1 MMDEERHPVDVLADE
16 FAQRLRNGEH
26 PSIEEY
32 ADRHPEH
39 ADLIRAVFPSVAA
52 VERVANQESESKA
65 HALSTSQEFGTGL
78 HKTFG
83 DFTIVRPIGSGGMGV
98 VYEAIQ
104 RSLHRRVA
112 LKVMNEST
120 SGKAKHRLRFQR
132 EAEAAAGLHHTNIV
146 PIFGIGEEH
155 GLQYY
160 AMQLIDGATL
170 QDIIECLKE
179 SCEVKQLNAPK
190 RKGPAHEAAYRLM
203 QSIGEDSS
211 LHFDYETSGS
221 LSTHVSNATLIQA
234 TTVTHVPNKTTEDSL
249 VHDATS
255 IDRAQAVAELN
266 RESIQRFAPSRTYY
280 HNVARIIAS
289 TASALGY
296 AHHAGV
302 LHRDIKPA
310 NLLLD
315 REGTIWI
322 TDFGLARCEDIDGQ
336 TQTGEVLGTLR
347 YMAPEQIRG
356 GGDQRMDIYS
366 LGLTLFEM
374 LTLEYGLESPKSRLM
389 DPLGHSQVRFSKAMQ
404 RRIPRDLQT
413 IVLKA
418 CALAPGDRYQRAGDM
433 EQDLRRFLED
443 RPIQAR
449 RAGPIEQLGRWAR
462 RNPSLAMLTA
472 LSFGLL
478 LSIAGLLALWNR
490 QQQTTLVKLGQEYNR
505 AESNLREKGAALDR
519 AEKEQ
524 ARAEKNMRMALE
536 AFDQIMSNIVAR
548 GRLLNSLDL
557 GDEEPPEFVD
567 ANLTQADVELLQ
579 SLAAFFDRFAEEN
592 TTDLRIE
599 TAVARRRVGEIQHR
613 IGKLEDA
620 MKSLNQAIVDFAS
633 IRKANPDQIQAV
645 LEEVVARGELIAI
658 LGKRGQMQ
666 RANNLFTET
675 RQLIE
680 SQESISKS
688 TEGQFALANLLESMV
703 NVGPR
708 MAPERRRRPPFA
720 LANRVAPALP
730 TAPGQQARL
739 KRESDLNSESMA
751 ILERLVGNHP
761 SQPAFQL
768 ALARTCKDRVRILLV
783 GGEIREAEQ
792 LLTRAVGIMESLLQS
807 HSESAL
813 YRYELADILSINIT
827 FRDEDE
833 QRCSRALEL
842 CDQLLKEHPNT
853 PQYLALKASILTK
866 LAFLGNPLENRGEK
880 ALQRVN
886 EAIEVQADLAK
897 RYPEVVVYSL
907 ALMQYHLQQSELY
920 FAMKRPEKSREAINN
935 AAAIAER
942 LQARGIAQPFVKSF
956 LERIRER
963 NTSTEEKNNE

>member
-1 MMDEERHPVDVLADE
+1 MMDEERHPVDILADE

-32 ADRHPEH
+32 AGRYPEH

-52 VERVANQESESKA
+52 VERVVNQESELKSPSLPSSKDI
-65 HALSTSQEFGTGL
+65 GTVP

-83 DFTIVRPIGSGGMGV
+83 DFTLIRLIGSGGMGV

-160 AMQLIDGATL
+160 AMQLIEGATL

-179 SCEVKQLNAPK
+179 SCIAQQIDAPK
-190 RKGPAHEAAYRLM
+190 RKGPAHEAACRLM
-203 QSIGEDSS
+203 QSAGENSS
-211 LHFDYETSGS
+211 LHFETETTGS
-221 LSTHVSNATLIQA
+221 LSTHVTHAVLIQA
-234 TTVTHVPNKTTEDSL
+234 TTVTHVPDKT
-249 VHDATS
+249 ANGRGTS
-255 IDRAQAVAELN
+255 TDFSTDHSEAVAAANKEA
-266 RESIQRFAPSRTYY
+266 IPRFAPSRTYY
-280 HNVARIIAS
+280 QNVARIIAS
-289 TASALGY
+289 TASALDY
-296 AHHAGV
+296 AHHASV

-322 TDFGLARCEDIDGQ
+322 TDFGLARREDIEGQ

-366 LGLTLFEM
+366 LGLTLFEL

-389 DPLGHSQVRFSKAMQ
+389 DPMGHSQVRFSREMQ

-418 CALAPGDRYQRAGDM
+418 CALAPADRYQRAGEL

-449 RAGPIEQLGRWAR
+449 RASPIEQLTRWAR
-462 RNPSLAMLTA
+462 RNPSIATLAG

-478 LSIAGLLALWNR
+478 LTIAGLLAVWNR
-490 QQQTTLVKLGQEYNR
+490 QQQATLLQLSQEYDR
-505 AESNLREKGAALDR
+505 AESNLRAKTAALDR

-524 ARAEKNMRMALE
+524 SRAEKNMRMALE
-536 AFDQIMSNIVAR
+536 AFDQIMNNIVAR
-548 GRLLNSLDL
+548 GRLLNALDL
-557 GDEEPPEFVD
+557 GDEETPEFVD

-599 TAVARRRVGEIQHR
+599 TAIARRRVGEIQHR
-613 IGKLEDA
+613 IGRLEDA

-633 IRKANPDQIQAV
+633 IRKANPDPTQAV

-658 LGKRGQMQ
+658 LGKRGQMP
-666 RANNLFTET
+666 RANTLFTET

-680 SQESISKS
+680 SQEKILKS

-703 NVGPR
+703 NIGPR
-708 MAPERRRRPPFA
+708 MSPDRRRRPPFA
-720 LANRVAPALP
+720 LSNRAAPTLP
-730 TAPGQQARL
+730 IPAGQQTRL
-739 KRESDLNSESMA
+739 KREADLNAESMG
-751 ILERLVGNHP
+751 IFERLVSDNS

-768 ALARTCKDRVRILLV
+768 ALARACKDRVRILLTL
-783 GGEIREAEQ
+783 GEPREAEQ
-792 LLTRAVGIMESLLQS
+792 SLNRAIGMMENLLQS

-813 YRYELADILSINIT
+813 YRYELADILSININ
-827 FRDEDE
+827 FRNEDE
-833 QRCSRALEL
+833 QRCGRALEL

-853 PQYLALKASILTK
+853 PQYLALKATILTK
-866 LAFLGNPLENRGEK
+866 LAFLGGPLENRGEK

-886 EAIEVQADLAK
+886 EAIEVQSDLAK

-920 FAMKRPEKSREAINN
+920 FAMKRPEKAREAINL
-935 AAAIAER
+935 AASIAER
-942 LQARGIAQPFVKSF
+942 LEARGIAQPFIKSF

-963 NTSTEEKNNE
+963 NTNTEEKNNE